1 MAGRS
6 MVKTNQTH
14 FEVGKKVRKTIKEL
28 GGTMPENLPIAN
40 SIKEVEKA
48 KNPKQIK
55 SKKK

>member
-1 MAGRS
+1 
-6 MVKTNQTH
+6 
-14 FEVGKKVRKTIKEL
+14 VRKTIDEL

-48 KNPKQIK
+48 QKPKQIK